1 MLRLVVQVAEQIRAL
16 FDCADADVDLGR
28 AAATLAR
35 LERPDADVDECST
48 QIDEFARVVS
58 TRWDASKP
66 KETAVSAINKL
77 LFEDLGFHGNRDDYY
92 DPRNSF
98 LHDVLD
104 RRTGIPITLSVL
116 YIEIGR
122 RLGLPIYG
130 VGLPSHFVVKFD
142 DRSRV
147 FFIDPYHEGRVL
159 NRQGCVELVKTL
171 HGRPVEL
178 HDLHFAAVE
187 NRTIVLRM
195 LNNLRAIYVHGRQH
209 RRALEVLDAILAL
222 APDSPEEVKQR
233 AWVRHELGHR
243 GAALRD
249 LETYAGLRP
258 EAEDA
263 EQVQDW
269 MNNLRRTL
277 AHLN

>member
-1 MLRLVVQVAEQIRAL
+1 MKVADQIRLL
-16 FDCADADVDLGR
+16 FDRDDAAVDLGR

-35 LERPDADVDECST
+35 LEYPDADVDACARR
-48 QIDEFARVVS
+48 IDELAARVAD
-58 TRWDASKP
+58 RWDGAKP
-66 KETAVSAINKL
+66 PETAVSAINKL
-77 LFEDLGFHGNRDDYY
+77 LFEDLGFHGNREDYY

-98 LHDVLD
+98 LNDVLE
-104 RRTGIPITLSVL
+104 RRTGIPISLSVV

-122 RLGLPIYG
+122 RLGLPIFG
-130 VGLPSHFVVKFD
+130 VGLPSHFLVKFD

-159 NRQGCVELVKTL
+159 NRQGCRELVKTL
-171 HGRPVEL
+171 HGRPMEL

-195 LNNLRAIYVHGRQH
+195 LNNLRAIYVNGRQH

-222 APDSPEEVKQR
+222 EPDSPEEVKQR

-263 EQVQDW
+263 EQVQTW

>member
-1 MLRLVVQVAEQIRAL
+1 MKVADQIRLL
-16 FDCADADVDLGR
+16 FDRPDADVDLGR

-35 LERPDADVDECST
+35 LEYPETDVDACARRL
-48 QIDEFARVVS
+48 DEYAERVS
-58 TRWDASKP
+58 GSWDSSKP
-66 KETAVSAINKL
+66 KETAISAINKL
-77 LFEDLGFHGNRDDYY
+77 LFEELGFHGNRDYYY

-98 LHDVLD
+98 LNDVLD

-130 VGLPSHFVVKFD
+130 VGLPSHFVVKYD

-147 FFIDPYHEGRVL
+147 IFVDPYHEGRVL
-159 NRQGCVELVKTL
+159 NRQGCAELVKTL

-187 NRTIVLRM
+187 NRSIVLRM
-195 LNNLRAIYVHGRQH
+195 LNNLRAIYVSNRQH
-209 RRALEVLDAILAL
+209 RRALEVLDAILVL
-222 APDSPEEVKQR
+222 APDSAEEVKQR
-233 AWVRHELGHR
+233 AWVQHELGHR

-258 EAEDA
+258 EADDA

>member
-1 MLRLVVQVAEQIRAL
+1 MKVADQIRTL
-16 FDCADADVDLGR
+16 FDRADADVDLGR

-35 LERPDADVDECST
+35 LEYPDVDLDACSQT
-48 QIDEFARVVS
+48 LDDYAARVAA
-58 TRWDASKP
+58 RWDPTKP
-66 KETAVSAINKL
+66 KETAISAINKL
-77 LFEDLGFHGNRDDYY
+77 LFEELGFHGNREDYY

-98 LHDVLD
+98 LNDVLD

-122 RLGLPIYG
+122 RLGLPIFG
-130 VGLPSHFVVKFD
+130 VGLPSHFVVKYD

-147 FFIDPYHEGRVL
+147 FFVDPYHEGRVL
-159 NRQGCVELVKTL
+159 NRQGCRELVKTL
-171 HGRPVEL
+171 HGRPVDL

-195 LNNLRAIYVHGRQH
+195 LNNLRAIYVSGRQH
-209 RRALEVLDAILAL
+209 RRALEVLDAILVL
-222 APDSPEEVKQR
+222 APESPEEVKQR

-263 EQVQDW
+263 QQVQDW
-269 MNNLRRTL
+269 MNSLRRTL

>member
-1 MLRLVVQVAEQIRAL
+1 VKVADEIRIL
-16 FDCADADVDLGR
+16 FDRADAEVDLGR
-28 AAATLAR
+28 AAAALAR
-35 LERPDADVDECST
+35 LEYPDVDVEACA
-48 QIDEFARVVS
+48 QRLDDYAARVAA
-58 TRWDASKP
+58 RWDASKP
-66 KETAVSAINKL
+66 QETAVSAINKL
-77 LFEDLGFHGNRDDYY
+77 LFEELGFHGNREDYY

-98 LHDVLD
+98 LNDVLE
-104 RRTGIPITLSVL
+104 RRTGIPITLSVI

-122 RLGLPIYG
+122 RLGLPIFG
-130 VGLPSHFVVKFD
+130 VGLPSHFIVKYD

-147 FFIDPYHEGRVL
+147 FFVDPYHEGRVL
-159 NRQGCVELVKTL
+159 NRQGCAELVKTL

-195 LNNLRAIYVHGRQH
+195 LNNLRAIYVNSRQH

-222 APDSPEEVKQR
+222 EPESPDEVKQR

-263 EQVQDW
+263 QQVQDW
-269 MNNLRRTL
+269 MNSLRRTL

>member
-1 MLRLVVQVAEQIRAL
+1 MKVADQIRIL
-16 FDCADADVDLGR
+16 FDREDAAVDLGR

-35 LERPDADVDECST
+35 LEYPDADVDACARR
-48 QIDEFARVVS
+48 IDELAARVAD
-58 TRWDASKP
+58 RWDRSKP
-66 KETAVSAINKL
+66 PETAVSAINKL
-77 LFEDLGFHGNRDDYY
+77 LFEDLGFHGNREDYY

-98 LHDVLD
+98 LNDVLE
-104 RRTGIPITLSVL
+104 RRTGIPISLSVV

-122 RLGLPIYG
+122 RLGLPIFG
-130 VGLPSHFVVKFD
+130 VGLPSHFLVKFD

-159 NRQGCVELVKTL
+159 NRQGCRELVKTL
-171 HGRPVEL
+171 HGRPMEL

-195 LNNLRAIYVHGRQH
+195 LNNLRAIYVNGRQH

-222 APDSPEEVKQR
+222 EPDSPEEVKQR

-263 EQVQDW
+263 EQVQTW